1 MELKRYQKNTLEAL
15 GRYFGLCRTLSP
27 ADAYARATEDDESLE
42 RLGAQRGYTPFVAT
56 LPDGTRLDVPVV
68 TTKVPTGGGKTILAA
83 HAVKTIAEANGQDY
97 PFVLW
102 FAPSDTIRRQ
112 TAEALKKPGH
122 PYRAALDEA
131 FKGRVRVFDLDEKFQ
146 IRPGDVAQN
155 ACILVATEQAFV
167 KRDVAKYKVYAD
179 NEELEPHFAAIA
191 LAPGMEPR
199 EDAPDKPK
207 CSLSNLLFA
216 LRPIVVVDEAHK
228 MTSDL
233 SLETL
238 ARLRPRAVLGLSA
251 TPEARNNTVYSVW
264 ATELFD
270 EEMVKLPVELTEF
283 RDDWTQAV
291 FAALAKRKELEEL
304 AARET
309 AERRAPFLRPIVLF
323 QATNVRGEVPPDEL
337 RRFLVEEAKVP
348 PEAVRTVTAE
358 QKELDGVDVR
368 DPACPVTC
376 VITVQAL
383 KEGWDCPSAYVLCS
397 VANVQSGTDTV
408 QLLGRVMRQP
418 DAKRRKTPALNR
430 AYAFVRSERFG
441 AAASE
446 LAEGLRKKGFEAG
459 EAARAIELRQTALPG
474 MGEDGSLFGRTDA
487 VFLDKTEAD
496 AVAAAL
502 PDTIR
507 VEHHADGTAN
517 IAVSVNISE
526 ETIEQAAD
534 AIRQVAEKR
543 AKAGDA
549 AGAESLRAKAAE
561 LRAKGAEQRKRAGAD
576 APCKR
581 QTFALPKLAAEI
593 QGELVFTAEDAYDA
607 LEGGIEKFLSDRI
620 TEDEFRLEPVGAGFT
635 LFLDG
640 NEIKASSAGTA
651 SVLQGISEEIAEG
664 DVLNKLDEMT
674 PFAGLSQVAK
684 RKWIG
689 ELVRRLVGVDGY
701 KPDQLFAYRH
711 SLKRI
716 LEGHL
721 THAADEA
728 RRQAYQQT
736 FRLENPDLSLRF
748 DDANSFLF
756 DEHLYESVREVIPKY
771 SGPYQFSKHFLG
783 SYTIPAFDGKKPNGE
798 GEEFECAQIID
809 GHPAVKTWLR
819 NLANNDQSFRLPIS
833 SQWFYPDFVGE
844 LHDGRLFVV
853 EYKGDLLRGNSET
866 LEKDAIGRLWA
877 DKSHGKCLYAT
888 VYKEDRGVDVA
899 GQIDRLF
906 RSEAT

>member
-27 ADAYARATEDDESLE
+27 ADAYTRATADDESLE

-68 TTKVPTGGGKTILAA
+68 TIKVPTGGGKTILAA
-83 HAVKTIAEANGQDY
+83 HAVKTIAEADGQDY

-102 FAPSDTIRRQ
+102 FAPSETIRRQ

-146 IRPGDVAQN
+146 IRPGDVVQN

-179 NEELEPHFAAIA
+179 NEELEPHFAAIV

-291 FAALAKRKELEEL
+291 LAALAKRKELEEL
-304 AARET
+304 AAKET

-358 QKELDGVDVR
+358 QKELDGVNVR
-368 DPACPVTC
+368 DPNCHVTC

-418 DAKRRKTPALNR
+418 DAKRRKAPALNR

-446 LAEGLRKKGFEAG
+446 LAEGLRRKGFEAG
-459 EAARAIELRQTALPG
+459 EAARAIELRQAALPG
-474 MGEDGSLFGRTDA
+474 MGGDESLFGRSDA
-487 VFLDKTEAD
+487 VFLDKAEAD
-496 AVAAAL
+496 AVAAEL
-502 PDTIR
+502 PNEIR
-507 VEHHADGTAN
+507 MEQHPDGTAN
-517 IAVSVNISE
+517 IALAGDVSE
-526 ETIEQAAD
+526 ETLEKAEAVIRKAA
-534 AIRQVAEKR
+534 ETR

-549 AGAESLRAKAAE
+549 AGAESLRAKAVE
-561 LRAKGAEQRKRAGAD
+561 LRAKGAEQRRRAGAD

-581 QTFALPKLAAEI
+581 GSFALPKLAAEV
-593 QGELVFTAEDAYDA
+593 QGELVFTADDAYDA
-607 LEGGIEKFLSDRI
+607 LEGGIDAYLPVSIQK
-620 TEDEFRLEPVGAGFT
+620 DEFRLEPVGAGFQ

-640 NEIKASSAGTA
+640 NEIKAKAEGTA
-651 SVLQGISEEIAEG
+651 SMLQGFSEEIAEG

-674 PFAGLSQVAK
+674 PFAGLSQAVK
-684 RKWIG
+684 RDWIG
-689 ELVRRLVGVDGY
+689 KLLRQLVGVEGY
-701 KPDQLFAYRH
+701 RPDQLFAYRH
-711 SLKRI
+711 ALKRI
-716 LEGHL
+716 LAHHL
-721 THAADEA
+721 EKAAAEA
-728 RRQAYQQT
+728 RKHAYQQT
-736 FRLENPDLSLRF
+736 FRLDNPDLSLRF
-748 DDANSFLF
+748 DDANRFLF
-756 DEHLYESVREVIPKY
+756 DDQLYESVRATMPKY
-771 SGPYQFSKHFLG
+771 GGTYHFAKHYLG

-798 GEEFECAQIID
+798 GEEFECAKTID
-809 GHPAVKTWLR
+809 AHPAVRTWLR
-819 NLANNDQSFRLPIS
+819 NLANCTESFRLPIPS
-833 SQWFYPDFVGE
+833 GWFYPDFIGE
-844 LHDGRLFVV
+844 LEDGRLFVV
-853 EYKGDLLRGNSET
+853 EYKGDMLRGDSDT
-866 LEKDAIGRLWA
+866 LQKDAVGRLWA
-877 DKSHGKCLYAT
+877 EKSRGNCLYAT
-888 VYKEDRGVDVA
+888 VYREDRGVDVA

-906 RSEAT
+906 RGR